1 MNPRAIATV
10 GVLFAITLSAL
21 NATAQEPP
29 PQVVPVKGDRLPP
42 EPPPP
47 NPPPLDPNAR
57 PGFSPTPAYP
67 DPSRQPPTFQANTT
81 GAGDGK
87 KESGDSCSSG
97 VPSTTPESP
106 NPVDLATGNKRL
118 RQTDFVHDSA
128 LPLGM
133 GRRYRSEDKWD
144 RGFIFGTNWQSSVDY
159 ALDVGSESIT
169 NNPLNWD
176 DTITFSLP
184 GGDTFELYKWV
195 PPGATAYYFL
205 PSALRAGG
213 TPGNSQVYAIRSSSS
228 AIVVYV
234 GRIAHYFSAYTPAG
248 SSRRFLVNKIQDSY
262 STTAS
267 HTFTRDAQ
275 SGRLSTLRN
284 AMGEQLSFVWGDGK
298 HVTQVTAPDNSLW
311 KYTYTSAGML
321 SSVQSQVA
329 GSTEWKSASSYSYT
343 SSAGAHLL
351 TGANGKSYQYD
362 SLGRVIVSDVDGLAY
377 GTDST
382 TLTHGGTTTKYT
394 FAASYGSKNVV
405 RTEYSASPGCSAATA
420 TQSYTDGR
428 LTSSTDLN
436 GAVTN
441 YEFDKDGRIK
451 VRTVAPGTAA
461 QSKTVYT
468 YAGDQIESITQYDA
482 KDVALQQTLYTYTSP
497 AGAMFNNLPGSITVK
512 DLKPGGAVRTVSYE
526 YSLFHPN
533 GVSKTIVTKE
543 TLPSGTAS
551 TTATYDDKG
560 RLLTVTNPLGHVTTY
575 SGYTAMGFPGSVKD
589 ANGVTTTLTYDFRG
603 NTLSATTASV
613 GWAKSQF
620 DTQDRLLSTSDSTGA
635 RTDFTY
641 NGDFLLKT
649 KNAAAEEALFTKDLQ
664 THKSKFHRNTPTYS
678 NGAVSATTWQ
688 SVRDGTVRP
697 AWLQANHVP
706 PDQWDTIPDY
716 ALDWVDGVPFFEENM
731 TLDGLS
737 GKPVTITGKA
747 GQTTTFMYDGA
758 RNARA
763 ISTADGHATQIDYD
777 ILGRVT
783 KTQHWPDGSSTI
795 NAYDAAGQLE
805 SFTDPRSLKTS
816 YLYNGFGQVTQQ
828 TSPDTGVTTFGYDTV
843 GRLSSTKYA
852 DGREVKLG
860 LDAAGR
866 VTSRTN
872 GTTAESLTYDEGTYG
887 KGRLTKLAGTGGSVA
902 FAYEVGG
909 RLTKQTVTALS
920 QSLAVNWTYDTVGKL
935 TGMSYPDGQTLTFQ
949 YDTYGRLSKVLGNP
963 GNGSLVVADS
973 MLYQPA
979 TDQRYAW
986 RFGNGLPRMYTQDV
1000 DRRLTALGGGAV
1012 HGLQYGF
1019 TPKLD
1024 TIASITDQVY
1034 GASQSSTLAYDDQD
1048 RLDTVTR
1055 SGANQSF
1062 TLDAS
1067 GNRKTHTVG
1076 GVTYTYTTDPAS
1088 NRLKTVTGGGT
1099 TQNFIYDTVGNL
1111 KQHAPNGTAQTYD
1124 YDAFNRL
1131 SQAKVGGTVVGT
1143 YGYATNNQR
1152 LWKTTS
1158 LGNTLFV
1165 YGAGGELLYERGPQ
1179 GNTAYVWLG
1188 GEMIGFMRGGAF
1200 YASHNDHLGR
1210 PEVVTNAAAQVV
1222 WRASNNAFGRTVVT
1236 NTVGGLNIGFPG
1248 QYFDAESGLWYNWN
1262 RYYDPNTG
1270 RYTQSDPIGLAG
1282 GVNTYAYVDGSPIG
1296 AVDPNGLEK
1305 IILLKPTDSN
1315 YAAAQAAP
1323 DTPGLLTIISHGS
1336 QTTVS
1341 QMNASRLAT
1350 LIRESGK
1357 WAPGMPIKLDACR
1370 TGRGKTNIAM
1380 DLSRQLDVP
1389 VTAPNGQSSSFGS
1402 FDTGVWNMLSI
1413 PGTSLGIG
1421 VTPGMWITYD
1431 LR

>member
-1 MNPRAIATV
+1 MHGIAE
-10 GVLFAITLSAL
+10 A
-21 NATAQEPP
+21 E
-29 PQVVPVKGDRLPP
+29 QVIPIDGKKLPP
-42 EPPPP
+42 ER
-47 NPPPLDPNAR
+47 DPDAE
-57 PGFSPTPAYP
+57 PGTITDTWSPTYTPS
-67 DPSRQPPTFQANTT
+67 PSRQPPAFQADTT

-87 KESGDSCSSG
+87 KESGDSCSEEAP
-97 VPSTTPESP
+97 PSTTPAST

-133 GRRYRSEDKWD
+133 SRRYRSEDKWD

-159 ALDVGSESIT
+159 ALDVGQEVNIRS
-169 NNPLNWD
+169 PQDWD
-176 DTITFSLP
+176 NSITFSLP
-184 GGDTFELYKWV
+184 GGDTFELYIWV
-195 PPGATAYYFL
+195 PPSSTTAYYFL
-205 PSALRAGG
+205 PSAFRSGG
-213 TPGNSQVYAIRSSSS
+213 AAPGNSQVYAVRPSIS
-228 AIVVYV
+228 AIEVHY
-234 GRIAHYFSAYTPAG
+234 GGITYYFSAYQPAG
-248 SSRRFLVNKIQDSY
+248 GERRFLINKVLGA
-262 STTAS
+262 TAEY
-267 HTFTRDAQ
+267 TFVRDVQ

-284 AMGEQLSFVWGDGK
+284 AIGEQLSFVWGDGK

-321 SSVQSQVA
+321 AGVQSQAA
-329 GSTEWKSASSYSYT
+329 GSTTWKPASSYSYT
-343 SSAGAHLL
+343 SSVGAHLL
-351 TGANGKSYQYD
+351 TGANGKWYQYD
-362 SLGRVIVSDVDGLAY
+362 SLGRVTVSDTDKLVYD
-377 GTDST
+377 TDST

-394 FAASYGSKNVV
+394 FATWYGSKQVV
-405 RTEYSASPGCSAATA
+405 STEYSASPGCSAATA

-428 LTSSTDLN
+428 LSSSTDLN

-441 YEFDKDGRIK
+441 YEFDKDGRIT
-451 VRTVAPGTAA
+451 VRTVAPGTTV
-461 QSKTVYT
+461 QSKAVYT
-468 YAGDQIESITQYDA
+468 YSGDRIASITLYDA
-482 KDVALQQTLYTYTSP
+482 KDVAVQQTLYAYTSP
-497 AGAMFNNLPGSITVK
+497 AGALFTNLPSSVTVK
-512 DLKPGGAVRTVSYE
+512 DLKPGGAARTVSYE
-526 YSLFHPN
+526 YPAFHPN

-543 TLPSGTAS
+543 ALPSGTAD
-551 TTATYDDKG
+551 TTSTYDDKG

-589 ANGVTTTLTYDFRG
+589 ANGVTTTLAYDFRG
-603 NTLSATTASV
+603 NMLSATTTNV
-613 GWAKSQF
+613 GWAKSEF
-620 DTQDRLLSTSDSTGA
+620 DTQDRLLSASDSTGA

-649 KNAAAEEALFTKDLQ
+649 KNAAAEEAVFTKDLQ

-678 NGAVSATTWQ
+678 NGTVSATTWQ

-697 AWLQANHVP
+697 EYLKKYVP

-716 ALDWVDGVPFFEENM
+716 AFDWTDGVPFFEENM

-747 GQTTTFMYDGA
+747 GQVTTFMYDGA
-758 RNARA
+758 RKVRA

-777 ILGRVT
+777 TLGRVT
-783 KTQHWPDGSSTI
+783 KTQHWPAGTSTI

-805 SFTDPRSLKTS
+805 SFTDPRSLKTT
-816 YLYNGFGQVTQQ
+816 YLYNGLGQVTQQ

-843 GRLSSTKYA
+843 GRLTSTKYA

-872 GTTAESLTYDEGTYG
+872 GTTAETLTYDEGTYG

-909 RLTKQTVTALS
+909 RLTKQTVTALN

-949 YDTYGRLSKVLGNP
+949 YDTYGRLSKVLGDA

-979 TDQRYAW
+979 TTQRYAW
-986 RFGNGLPRMYTQDV
+986 RFGNGLPRLYTQDV
-1000 DRRLTALGGGAV
+1000 DRQLTALGGGAV
-1012 HGLQYGF
+1012 HGLQYGY
-1019 TPKLD
+1019 TPKVD
-1024 TIASITDQVY
+1024 TIASITDGVY
-1034 GASQSSTLAYDDQD
+1034 GASHSSTLAYDAQD
-1048 RLDTVTR
+1048 RLSTVTR

-1076 GVTYTYTTDPAS
+1076 GVTYTYTTDTAS
-1088 NRLKTVTGGGT
+1088 NRLKTVAGGGT
-1099 TQNFIYDTVGNL
+1099 TQNFTYDTVGNL

-1131 SQAKVGGTVVGT
+1131 WQVKVGGTVVGT
-1143 YGYATNNQR
+1143 YGYATHNQR

-1165 YGAGGELLYERGPQ
+1165 YGAGGELLYERGPA
-1179 GNTAYVWLG
+1179 GSTAYVWLG

-1210 PEVVTNAAAQVV
+1210 PEVVTDAAAKVV

-1282 GVNTYAYVDGSPIG
+1282 GVNTYAYVGGNPLSYT
-1296 AVDPNGLEK
+1296 DP
-1305 IILLKPTDSN
+1305 T
-1315 YAAAQAAP
+1315 
-1323 DTPGLLTIISHGS
+1323 GLL
-1336 QTTVS
+1336 VPL
-1341 QMNASRLAT
+1341 LAIPVIAAEIGLADIGMGVLVGGG
-1350 LIRESGK
+1350 LIALDKWLNSDPPESVMFSKGGK
-1357 WAPGMPIKLDACR
+1357 QNVR
-1370 TGRGKTNIAM
+1370 
-1380 DLSRQLDVP
+1380 
-1389 VTAPNGQSSSFGS
+1389 
-1402 FDTGVWNMLSI
+1402 DTGL
-1413 PGTSLGIG
+1413 IG
-1421 VTPGMWITYD
+1421 VSDEEIGRRLKDPTTSAEERKRLVKEQKARGNRNKTKDSRKKCP
-1431 LR
+1431 